1 MSDLEWKECGE
12 SQQLKAQGTGVVYW
26 LIEHKDDMSLWVSP
40 DSLNDGYTAFRG
52 TEEGC
57 IRNAELM
64 EKDKKPKCHVE
75 YDKYAE
81 IQQKCLDSMAKQSF
95 HAETANGA
103 VKALMLS
110 RARQIVRE
118 VFYEFDKV
126 IEEKEELRERL
137 ANQKRRIE

>member
-1 MSDLEWKECGE
+1 MSDLEWEECKE
-12 SQQLKAQGTGVVYW
+12 SIAMKAQGAGVVYW
-26 LIEHKDDMSLWVSP
+26 LIEHKGDVTLWINP
-40 DSLNDGYTAFRG
+40 DSIDDGYNSIRG
-52 TEEGC
+52 SAEDC
-57 IRNAELM
+57 MKFAELL
-64 EKDKKPKCHVE
+64 ESEKKPKCD
-75 YDKYAE
+75 DKYAE

-110 RARQIVRE
+110 RARQIVRA